1 MGSQSSTLKRN
12 PESVSFSRLR
22 FDSPSIASPR
32 HRHDLLSQ
40 RRTGD
45 TSPKLNLQRSS
56 SFGKASHILPN
67 ENTPLVPPQ
76 LGGTLKTV
84 PQVEGASSLESEMS
98 FEAPIAPPFAV
109 WITPALLCALA
120 YALYNIFIKK
130 GSNSIHPVLGGVIL
144 QIVAALLGSLL
155 LIMIVFRDG
164 SDTLQFDQTGI
175 NWSIAAGVAV
185 GAAEMLSFFVM
196 GMGVQAMQAVP
207 IIIGGSVMFGT
218 ILGAIWLH
226 EILTYQGWLGVVLL
240 VIGIVMVATDPGS
253 GLGEGH

>member
-1 MGSQSSTLKRN
+1 MGSQSSTLKKN

-32 HRHDLLSQ
+32 QRHNLLSQ
-40 RRTGD
+40 RRPGD
-45 TSPKLNLQRSS
+45 ASPKRVLQRSS
-56 SFGKASHILPN
+56 SFTKATHILPN
-67 ENTPLVPPQ
+67 EYTPLVPPK
-76 LGGTLKTV
+76 LGGTLKID
-84 PQVEGASSLESEMS
+84 GASPLESEVS
-98 FEAPIAPPFAV
+98 FEAPTAPAFIV
-109 WITPALLCALA
+109 WITPALLCAMA

-144 QIVAALLGSLL
+144 QIVAALLGALL
-155 LIMIVFRDG
+155 LMMIILRDG

-175 NWSIAAGVAV
+175 YWSIAAGVAV

-218 ILGAIWLH
+218 ILGAIWLQ
-226 EILTYQGWLGVVLL
+226 EILTAQGWSGVVLL